1 MLVATKQKINY
12 EYDLKINLFI
22 IVRILFVCLTENIFS
37 NASHHYDKVYISCI
51 GVLLFV
57 AKNLQLNDI
66 SYPRFH
72 SGPLNIRN

>member
-51 GVLLFV
+51 GVLLFLGKKSS
-57 AKNLQLNDI
+57 AKRYKLSKI
-66 SYPRFH
+66 SFRPT
-72 SGPLNIRN
+72 